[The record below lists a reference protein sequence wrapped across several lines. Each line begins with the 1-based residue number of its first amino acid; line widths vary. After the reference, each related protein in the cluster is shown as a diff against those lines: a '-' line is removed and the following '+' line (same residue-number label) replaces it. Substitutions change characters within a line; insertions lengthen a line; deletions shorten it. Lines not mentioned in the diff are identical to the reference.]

1 MRPGDTEELPNER
14 TQQLPRTIAVR
25 QTRRIVIAI
34 AGGLLAAVGLV
45 GVFLPILPGPL
56 LILAGLTILS
66 WEFYWAR
73 RLLIQLKDRLKR
85 FRRFPRRRKGSSGA
99 T

>member
-1 MRPGDTEELPNER
+1 MPSGDTQELPADN
-14 TQQLPRTIAVR
+14 TQQLPRTIAIR

-34 AGGLLAAVGLV
+34 VGGLIAAVGIA

-73 RLLIQLKDRLKR
+73 RLLIQMRER
-85 FRRFPRRRKGSSGA
+85 IRRIRPHRKKP
-99 T
+99 TVN